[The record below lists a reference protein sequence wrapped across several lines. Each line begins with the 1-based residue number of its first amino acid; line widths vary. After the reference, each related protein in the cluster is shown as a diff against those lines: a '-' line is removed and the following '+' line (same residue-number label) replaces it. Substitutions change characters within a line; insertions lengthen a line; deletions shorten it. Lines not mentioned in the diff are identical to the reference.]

1 MQLLDW
7 AIIASIFVWCFGL
20 SYYLWRLQVL
30 VGRLLLRQAHT
41 EQTLRQL
48 REEGPDAD

>member
-7 AIIASIFVWCFGL
+7 AIIAILFVWCCGL

-41 EQTLRQL
+41 EQSLRQL
-48 REEGPDAD
+48 REEGPDAH